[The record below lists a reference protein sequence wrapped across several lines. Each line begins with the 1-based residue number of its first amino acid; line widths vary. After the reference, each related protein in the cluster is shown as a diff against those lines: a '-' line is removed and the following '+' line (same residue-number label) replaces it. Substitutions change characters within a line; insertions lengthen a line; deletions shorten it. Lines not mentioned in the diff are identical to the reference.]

1 MNYINYIN
9 FKREAAKF
17 KKMIKQAKEDSWT
30 KFHESI
36 SPNTNM
42 TTVWKKI
49 KGLTVNSKK
58 KVQNNNEIH
67 GKKQTALEFL
77 NNNFPSNQ
85 LEPDQFQ
92 VNKTNNE
99 LELKFTIED
108 FNLVLKDKK
117 NTSAGIDKIDYNMI
131 KNFKDINKISLIDLI
146 NKSIKSKNFPNS
158 LGLVKIIPIQKK
170 SSKQFDINNY
180 RPIALIPNIT
190 KVINSMIKDVLE
202 NQVSGLLPKYS
213 FGFRKGTNT
222 IHCVNSLIQQINLNR
237 EERLNSIVI
246 FLDISK
252 AFNSVSHISLFEILK
267 SLDIPNDIYQWLIL
281 FLNLG

>member
-17 KKMIKQAKEDSWT
+17 KTMIKQAKEDSWT

-42 TTVWKKI
+42 TTIWKKI

-252 AFNSVSHISLFEILK
+252 TFNSVSHISLF
-267 SLDIPNDIYQWLIL
+267 
-281 FLNLG
+281 